1 MIGRIPRLPDSERR
15 NCAVFVITFGLTI
28 ITWACAHDLYLIH
41 VEPRHF
47 TEYHRPLLAISD
59 LRLLAFQYA
68 AVATLGPG
76 MVFGASIFIVCRL
89 GSQRT
94 PHTLRF
100 AWLSFLPFIALIET
114 TALLVG
120 KLAGN
125 RHAAGQPLPYPET
138 FYPDTTAGIAYS
150 QSVNLTAYLAAATF
164 GGLYLLTLLML
175 RKPALDL
182 TPST

>member
-1 MIGRIPRLPDSERR
+1 
-15 NCAVFVITFGLTI
+15 
-28 ITWACAHDLYLIH
+28 
-41 VEPRHF
+41 
-47 TEYHRPLLAISD
+47 
-59 LRLLAFQYA
+59 
-68 AVATLGPG
+68 VAE
-76 MVFGASIFIVCRL
+76 FSA
-89 GSQRT
+89 
-94 PHTLRF
+94 
-100 AWLSFLPFIALIET
+100 